1 MAGFDPDIFGAPA
14 GPADTSGGG
23 TAGYDES
30 IFTTPASP
38 VAKKTIEPKK
48 GTGSA
53 LLDGGNAV
61 GTGYFQGL
69 TRLAGL
75 PVDTVANVLDL
86 GKAAIGA
93 PYTAATGKPA
103 PEWLQPADRKTVV
116 GSGEYLLD
124 KARKTGAGQTML
136 DAVNPDYQG
145 GYLQLAGGALSGVM
159 NPNTTQQAV
168 NQGINSVAGATAG
181 KAVYDT
187 TGSVPLAIAAGMS
200 PTLVQ
205 KYGTDVVQ
213 YAVRG
218 GEAGRQNMEQR
229 IQDLKSAGVSSPT
242 LGLASGNKLIGGVE
256 NLLQNT
262 PGAIKVMDR
271 ARESAVSG
279 LQAKTQQAAELAS
292 NNRGTLEAGQAIQT
306 GLNKDFR
313 GDFKTRQAQLYDRM
327 DQFIPGQT
335 PVNVAGTKQT
345 IASLNADIPG
355 APALSKQFKNA
366 RIGSIG
372 QAMESDTAGTP
383 GIPGTASKPSLV
395 LGPNGQPAFIA
406 PGRPAVPAGPSSD
419 TLPFEAVKK
428 TRTLVGNEIADSTI
442 MSDVPRSKWNPLYG
456 ALSSDMQTAAAQA
469 GPGATKAFDRATD
482 YTRSGIQRLE
492 RVGPF
497 ADAKTPE
504 TAFRMY
510 ARAAEDNLS
519 TLQAVKK
526 SLPEGARGSAAG
538 TVIERLGKATNG
550 MQNDTGSAWSPET
563 FLTNWN
569 RMTPATQSAMFSGFK
584 NAAEVKSAVDN
595 VARATSMMRDSS
607 KMWANPSGSGANI
620 AARGLLAA
628 VAGGGA
634 AAAGGLLN
642 PAVPLAA
649 GAGLLGTYGLARATT
664 SQKVVNA
671 MASKNYLDPELLQAQ
686 ISSLVGAGLLEQR

>member
-1 MAGFDPDIFGAPA
+1 MAGFDADVFGAPA
-14 GPADTSGGG
+14 ASGGFDADVFG
-23 TAGYDES
+23 AGA
-30 IFTTPASP
+30 PASEP
-38 VAKKTIEPKK
+38 KTIPIKKK
-48 GTGSA
+48 GTGSTT
-53 LLDGGNAV
+53 LDAGNAV

-103 PEWLQPADRKTVV
+103 PEWLQPADRKTVF

-124 KARKTGAGQTML
+124 KARKTDAGQVML

-159 NPNTTQQAV
+159 NPNTTQQAI

-181 KAVYDT
+181 KVVYDT

-205 KYGTDVVQ
+205 KYGTDAVQ

-229 IQDLKSAGVSSPT
+229 ILDLKNAGVSKPT

-345 IASLNADIPG
+345 IRGLNSDIPG
-355 APALSKQFKNA
+355 APELSKQFKNSRIA
-366 RIGSIG
+366 AIQAAIDSDTQGTAPAVMTQTIGSG
-372 QAMESDTAGTP
+372 GLLNAPKVVTLPQRVP
-383 GIPGTASKPSLV
+383 GG
-395 LGPNGQPAFIA
+395 
-406 PGRPAVPAGPSSD
+406 SSTD

-456 ALSSDMQTAAAQA
+456 ALSADMQKAAAQA

-482 YTRSGIQRLE
+482 YTRAGIQRLE

-504 TAFRMY
+504 AAFRMY
-510 ARAAEDNLS
+510 SRSAEDNLS

-569 RMTPATQSAMFSGFK
+569 KMTPATQSAMFSGFK
-584 NAAEVKSAVDN
+584 NAAEVKAAVDN

-607 KMWANPSGSGANI
+607 KMWANPSGSGANV
-620 AARGLLAA
+620 AARGLLAT
-628 VAGGGA
+628 VAGGGVA
-634 AAAGGLLN
+634 ASAGLLN
-642 PAVPLAA
+642 PVVPLAA
-649 GAGLLGTYGLARATT
+649 AGGLLGTYGLARATT
-664 SQKVVNA
+664 SPKVVNA

-686 ISSLVGAGLLEQR
+686 INSLVGGGLLEQR